1 MGSDILWCSIVI
13 RKNRQKR
20 LLQNVEISYYERMM
34 MIRVAKKYHLDEN
47 TRLKIEMEYHDSENY
62 EVKII
67 K

>member
-1 MGSDILWCSIVI
+1 
-13 RKNRQKR
+13 
-20 LLQNVEISYYERMM
+20 MM